1 MIIESQR
8 ILGHWPC
15 FEPWETKKRLG
26 TDFICRIR
34 FGNLLK
40 DTGDILLCPIGEDF
54 KPSNPLAHWVVEKEG
69 TWLKRKLSNLIKEDY
84 IGTDHA
90 AFLPCHKLKYRGIIF
105 VSVDFYSQERDKVNM
120 KRIAEALLLAQKYHC
135 AKLSCPELF
144 LYRDYEY
151 TPTYDFLIGELN
163 ETVRTLNETDE
174 INFMIEFVIKR
185 SIRNYTRLKNS
196 FYSYDNYTK
205 ALFER
210 FPVTAEIL
218 PWYRKRMKSIK
229 RIYPIGPV
237 LAHMIH
243 HVLSY
248 ENVSTWYINVV
259 AKILIFKFGWY
270 FEVDPGITCNKGGLK
285 FLCEFCSEMP
295 WNYIKLCELFYK
307 NKDEVPKQ
315 NEPIDFPA
323 EQRWIYGH
331 HHKCPI
337 PCI

>member
-1 MIIESQR
+1 MIIEAQR
-8 ILGHWPC
+8 TLGHFPWS
-15 FEPWETKKRLG
+15 EPWETEKRLG

-54 KPSNPLAHWVVEKEG
+54 KPSNPLAHRVVEKEG
-69 TWLKRKLSNLIKEDY
+69 IWLKRKLPTLKYDGY
-84 IGTDHA
+84 IGTEHA

-105 VSVDFYSQERDKVNM
+105 VSVDFYSKDRDEINK
-120 KRIAEALLLAQKYHC
+120 KRIAEALILAQKYHC

-151 TPTYDFLIGELN
+151 TPAYDFLIGELN

-185 SIRNYTRLKNS
+185 SINNYKRLKWS
-196 FYSYDNYTK
+196 FYTYDNYTK

-210 FPVTAEIL
+210 FPITAEIL

-229 RIYPIGPV
+229 RIYSVGP
-237 LAHMIH
+237 LFAHMIR

-248 ENVSTWYINVV
+248 EDVSTWYI
-259 AKILIFKFGWY
+259 KLIGKLLTFKFGWY
-270 FEVDPGITCNKGGLK
+270 FEIDPGITCNKGGLS
-285 FLCEFCSEMP
+285 FLVDFCYEMP
-295 WNYIKLCELFYK
+295 WNYIRLCELFYE
-307 NKDEVPKQ
+307 NKDEIPKQ
-315 NEPIDFPA
+315 NEPIHFPH

-331 HHKCPI
+331 HHSCPF
-337 PCI
+337 PCY